1 MKSNRNNFEDSL
13 EEIYIAGNLNKDRGG
28 KTNKQTN

>member
-1 MKSNRNNFEDSL
+1 MKSNRNNFEDSQ
-13 EEIYIAGNLNKDRGG
+13 EEIFIAGNSNKDRGG